1 MDNNINILDELYKGC
16 CMGIDALNY
25 ILPKTKEEKFK
36 DLLEKQLIEYQD
48 ISSRIESLYN
58 EYTSKDIHE
67 TSMMEK
73 ARTWYGVQMDTFM
86 DNSVSNLTDLL
97 VKGTNMGI
105 VEGKKIL
112 NHKTM
117 DKKVH
122 KICSEYV
129 KMQEAYLKKLKEFL

>member
-1 MDNNINILDELYKGC
+1 MDNNINILDELHKGC
-16 CMGIDALNY
+16 CMGIDALN
-25 ILPKTKEEKFK
+25 IIIPKVEEKK
-36 DLLEKQLIEYQD
+36 YKALLEKQVIEYQD
-48 ISSRIESLYN
+48 LSTRINTLYK
-58 EYTSKDIHE
+58 EYTSSEIHE
-67 TSMMEK
+67 TNMMEK
-73 ARTWYGVQMDTFM
+73 AMTWYGIQMDTFM
-86 DNSVSNLTDLL
+86 DDSVSHLTDLL
-97 VKGTNMGI
+97 IKGTNMGI